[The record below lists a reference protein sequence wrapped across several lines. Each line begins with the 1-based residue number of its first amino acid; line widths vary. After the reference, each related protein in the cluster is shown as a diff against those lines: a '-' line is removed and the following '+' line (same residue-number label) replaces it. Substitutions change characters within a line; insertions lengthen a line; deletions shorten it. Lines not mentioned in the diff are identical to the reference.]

1 MNLFTE
7 NLERLFETV
16 RKPDG
21 KKYTE
26 VEIEASS
33 LQSGLNITKAYIQRL
48 RRGESTNPS
57 YDKIVALAKHF
68 NVHPGYFFEKH
79 KDEEI
84 QERSISQLSNSIALR
99 ARGAESKEDIKELLV
114 DMATAI
120 ESIHSGI
127 DSIPDETPR
136 DRDEKRKNR

>member
-79 KDEEI
+79 KGYGTALHRE
-84 QERSISQLSNSIALR
+84 ALR
-99 ARGAESKEDIKELLV
+99 RHGAL
-114 DMATAI
+114 AI
-120 ESIHSGI
+120 H
-127 DSIPDETPR
+127 
-136 DRDEKRKNR
+136 RKLFLQKILSD